1 MKDKKDKEELEKKS
15 LAKNMIAQQQENI
28 ENLQNDNMKIHTD
41 GPTVQAGKSKV
52 QDVNRA
58 LPQGGNPTGRGQS
71 QHNSVSG
78 GKSLQ
83 GNNARSN
90 PPSDKNH
97 N

>member
-1 MKDKKDKEELEKKS
+1 MNKNKRGEEDHHIPTSGQANTEKDEKK
-15 LAKNMIAQQQENI
+15 NI
-28 ENLQNDNMKIHTD
+28 KIHTE
-41 GPTVQAGKSKV
+41 GPTTQADDTKV

>member
-1 MKDKKDKEELEKKS
+1 MKS
-15 LAKNMIAQQQENI
+15 VNKNIPNEM
-28 ENLQNDNMKIHTD
+28 QNEQMNAHKTGVAGDSRPGMQSGD
-41 GPTVQAGKSKV
+41 STVQNP
-52 QDVNRA
+52 NRN
-58 LPQGGNPTGRGQS
+58 LPKGGNPTGRGSS

-90 PPSDKNH
+90 PTSDKNH

>member
-1 MKDKKDKEELEKKS
+1 MSSNKRGTEDHHIPPSGKK
-15 LAKNMIAQQQENI
+15 NI
-28 ENLQNDNMKIHTD
+28 EKDENGNIKIQTE
-41 GPTVQAGKSKV
+41 GPTLQADDTKV
-52 QDVNRA
+52 QDVNRD

-90 PPSDKNH
+90 PTSDKAH

>member
-1 MKDKKDKEELEKKS
+1 MSSNKRGVEDHFIPQTQNNAQVEKD
-15 LAKNMIAQQQENI
+15 ENGNI
-28 ENLQNDNMKIHTD
+28 KIHQD
-41 GPTVQAGKSKV
+41 GPTVQADDTKV
-52 QDVNRA
+52 QSVDNS

-90 PPSDKNH
+90 PTSDKNH